1 MCIRDSTISEYCKEV
16 LDKLFLDKKIE
27 VIYNISPKALIEK
40 MAQEEMDVNFRD
52 NSILSIGR
60 LHPQKGFDIAIET
73 ATFLLSLIHI

>member
-1 MCIRDSTISEYCKEV
+1 MCIRDR
-16 LDKLFLDKKIE
+16 
-27 VIYNISPKALIEK
+27 YNISPKALIEK

-73 ATFLLSLIHI
+73 ATFLRDRNVDFTWYIIGSG